1 LYISL
6 RKHDDN
12 HIHGFL
18 ISSASAF
25 VAGSFEVLKT
35 IALGASYKKVPAGE
49 VIFNEGAVCCFYH
62 QLVSGSVRWINIDD
76 EGNEFIQN
84 MIEPGECFGEMPL
97 FDEEPYAA
105 TAIAE
110 TDTVIIRLHRSLFQ
124 QLLLERPDIHFAFTK
139 LMSQRLRFKFLLL
152 KELAHHDPEQS
163 ISSLLG
169 YLKQKKKNI
178 CTKCNKVNL
187 TRQQIANMTGLRV
200 ETVIRTIRHLH
211 DKGSLVIEKGK
222 VYYA

>member
-1 LYISL
+1 MPDMIIDIDILL
-6 RKHDDN
+6 
-12 HIHGFL
+12 
-18 ISSASAF
+18 
-25 VAGSFEVLKT
+25 
-35 IALGASYKKVPAGE
+35 ALGATYKKVPAGE
-49 VIFNEGAVCCFYH
+49 LIFREGGVCCFYH
-62 QLVSGSVRWINIDD
+62 QLISGTVRWVNIDD

-84 MIEPGECFGEMPL
+84 MIEEGECFGELPL

-110 TDTVIIRLHRSLFQ
+110 TDSVVLRLHRSLFL
-124 QLLLERPDIHFAFTK
+124 QLLLEKPDIHFAFTK

-152 KELAHHDPEQS
+152 KELVHHNPEQS
-163 ISSLLG
+163 ISTLLN
-169 YLKQKKKNI
+169 YLKRNNKSI
-178 CTKCNKVNL
+178 CIKCNKVNL

-200 ETVIRTIRHLH
+200 ETVIRAIRLLH

>member
-1 LYISL
+1 MIDIDILL
-6 RKHDDN
+6 
-12 HIHGFL
+12 
-18 ISSASAF
+18 
-25 VAGSFEVLKT
+25 
-35 IALGASYKKVPAGE
+35 ALGATYKKVGAGE
-49 VIFNEGAVCCFYH
+49 VIFQEGSACFFYH
-62 QLVSGSVRWINIDD
+62 QLITGSVRWVNIDD
-76 EGNEFIQN
+76 DGNEFIQN

-97 FDEEPYAA
+97 FDDETFAA
-105 TAIAE
+105 TAIAD
-110 TDTVIIRLHRSLFQ
+110 TDSVIIRLHHSLFQ
-124 QLLLERPDIHFAFTK
+124 QLMVERPDIHFAFTK

-163 ISSLLG
+163 INTLLN
-169 YLKQKKKNI
+169 YLKQNKKSI

-211 DKGSLVIEKGK
+211 DKGSLVIDKGK